1 MKLSDLKNL
10 FANPDSIESFKEIIK
25 DEVDEYTSLLKK
37 AGSSVPIYATQ
48 DAFLKVGHNDLIM
61 LCKAY
66 VDGTLGENYVNYI
79 IDVLQ
84 LSEQVEFES
93 EELVDIA
100 AGLTDP
106 EINGPLTHDEANKVI
121 NILTPL

>member
-1 MKLSDLKNL
+1 MKLSELKDVFAKPDL
-10 FANPDSIESFKEIIK
+10 IESFKENIRE
-25 DEVDEYTSLLKK
+25 EVDEYTSLLKK
-37 AGSSVPIYATQ
+37 VGSSVPIYATQ
-48 DAFLKVGHNDLIM
+48 DAFLKVGHNELTM

-66 VDGTLGENYVNYI
+66 LDGVLKENYVYYI

-93 EELVDIA
+93 EELFEIA

-106 EINGPLTHDEANKVI
+106 
-121 NILTPL
+121 